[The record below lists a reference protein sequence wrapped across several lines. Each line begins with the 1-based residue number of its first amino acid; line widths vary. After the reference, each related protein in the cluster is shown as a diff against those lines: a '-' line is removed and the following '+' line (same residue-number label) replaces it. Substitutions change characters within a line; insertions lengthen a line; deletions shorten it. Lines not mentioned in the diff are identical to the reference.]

1 MYKDFIHFFVLSCQ
15 KATYLLEKRTHG
27 KLNLIERIQL
37 KLHLSICGHCARY
50 EKEAKLIDKAIREVI
65 KEQNE
70 KELHLFTEAELKQAK
85 ERMVKQ
91 VKKRM
96 TKS

>member
-15 KATYLLEKRTHG
+15 KATYLLEKRSHG
-27 KLNLIERIQL
+27 KLNFIERTQL
-37 KLHLSICGHCARY
+37 KMHLSICGHCARY
-50 EKEAKLIDKAIREVI
+50 EREAKLIDQVIRKVI

-70 KELHLFTEAELKQAK
+70 KELNLFTETELKQAK
-85 ERMVKQ
+85 DRMVKQ

-96 TKS
+96 TKN